1 MTSNVYTIS
10 FVLEKIHQVVQPYF
24 ELRLR
29 FQGHDWCSVGEVET
43 SDLPVGFT
51 FTTILT
57 SFKNSQLFTI
67 DISLSNGSSFSA
79 QLQLSKLPQMDV
91 LSSRGMSV
99 LYSTSHGA
107 QVLAITLAV
116 KITKY
121 YHSPTQ
127 EYEIIRTQSETQTE
141 RIETRTVQVQVRR
154 RCSTTASNTELHLLT
169 ATELEDTVANV
180 VSQYLK
186 HPEPSV
192 QPGPS
197 ATEPVRPVRPSSEG
211 VKKAEKPLNGAL
223 GKNLIPRLQKLRVLD
238 RMIGERTALVEHF
251 DANFVKQEIARKK
264 AFILKCRMAKDDLG
278 PPTKPKAPPSKA
290 STKSTREIAT
300 QSEKVTS
307 PSKSSTT
314 SQTNS
319 DSESSEESEES
330 EDESEESA
338 STSAEETSTSASSTS
353 SSRETVLKV
362 NHPTVPPGK
371 QPVEKDERAEQTT
384 RSSPPPL
391 SPTSL
396 YLKQLREKILKERM
410 GKI

>member
-1 MTSNVYTIS
+1 
-10 FVLEKIHQVVQPYF
+10 
-24 ELRLR
+24 
-29 FQGHDWCSVGEVET
+29 
-43 SDLPVGFT
+43 
-51 FTTILT
+51 
-57 SFKNSQLFTI
+57 
-67 DISLSNGSSFSA
+67 
-79 QLQLSKLPQMDV
+79 
-91 LSSRGMSV
+91 MSV

-116 KITKY
+116 KISKY
-121 YHSPTQ
+121 YHSPTE
-127 EYEIIRTQSETQTE
+127 EYEITKTQSETQTE

-154 RCSTTASNTELHLLT
+154 RCSTTASNTELHLLS
-169 ATELEDTVANV
+169 ASELEDTVANV

-186 HPEPSV
+186 QPEPSV

-197 ATEPVRPVRPSSEG
+197 VKEPVRPVRPTSEG
-211 VKKAEKPLNGAL
+211 VKKAEKPLNGTL
-223 GKNLIPRLQKLRVLD
+223 GKNLVPRLQKLRVLD

-251 DANFVKQEIARKK
+251 DANFVKQEIARKR
-264 AFILKCRMAKDDLG
+264 AFILKCRMAKDDSG
-278 PPTKPKAPPSKA
+278 PPTKPKAPPSKVPI
-290 STKSTREIAT
+290 KPTREVAT
-300 QSEKVTS
+300 QSEKATS

-330 EDESEESA
+330 GDESEESA
-338 STSAEETSTSASSTS
+338 STSAEDEETSASASSTS

-362 NHPTVPPGK
+362 GQPKASSGK
-371 QPVEKDERAEQTT
+371 QPVEKDERTKQTT
-384 RSSPPPL
+384 TSSPPPL